1 MTPEQVKAP
10 GSRER
15 KKITRATK
23 AAFDK
28 VDHKVARR
36 EQTPTGARLH
46 PQAEEAPEAPEAPV
60 NEELKEAIKK
70 NLRASVS
77 SFLAKNN
84 AED

>member
-23 AAFDK
+23 AAFDG
-28 VDHKVARR
+28 VDHRVNRR
-36 EQTPTGARLH
+36 EQTPTGARMH
-46 PQAEEAPEAPEAPV
+46 PQVDEAPADEAPV
-60 NEELKEAIKK
+60 NEDLKEAIKDQ
-70 NLRASVS
+70 LRASVS

>member
-23 AAFDK
+23 AAFVE
-28 VDHKVARR
+28 VDHKVNRR
-36 EQTPTGARLH
+36 EQTPTGARMH
-46 PQAEEAPEAPEAPV
+46 PQGDEAPEAPV
-60 NEELKEAIKK
+60 NEELKEAIKG

-84 AED
+84 GED